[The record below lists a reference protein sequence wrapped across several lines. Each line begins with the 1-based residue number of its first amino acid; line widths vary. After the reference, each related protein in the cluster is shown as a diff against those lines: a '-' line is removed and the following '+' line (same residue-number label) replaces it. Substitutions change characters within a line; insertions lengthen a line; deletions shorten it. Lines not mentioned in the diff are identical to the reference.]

1 MFQDQGNRKT
11 LSIRRRQIFEDA
23 LKKISRCLTNGL
35 CGLKIDFI
43 GENENDFGGPTR
55 EFFSEFFQSTVGR
68 LVHGREM
75 DYCFLHDSVGTLKE
89 HFESFGQTV
98 ALAIAHGCHGPR
110 FFSKTLVGYLVND
123 QFKTDTSGMPDF
135 DLKNKL
141 EGIIGI
147 KEEGEFK
154 NRIKNFDERFQVGY
168 NKVGIGEKQEF
179 IDAVCRHTI
188 IGNSHEEIYQFRKG
202 LELGGIMELFRKFPE
217 KAFLELTFEEKDV
230 AADEIKKVIKVNHA
244 HNFLS

>member
-1 MFQDQGNRKT
+1 MLCPYCNTTITNIGPFASSSSSIIRLYKERFADTLFQDQGKTKT
-11 LSIRRRQIFEDA
+11 LSIRRRQIFGDT

-35 CGLKIDFI
+35 CSLKIDFI
-43 GENENDFGGPTR
+43 GEDENDFGGPTR
-55 EFFSEFFQSTVGR
+55 AFFSEFFQSTVGR

-75 DYCFLHDSVGTLKE
+75 SYCFLHDSVGTLKE
-89 HFESFGQTV
+89 HFKSFGQIV

-110 FFSKTLVGYLVND
+110 FFSKTLLGYLVND
-123 QFKTDTSGMPDF
+123 QFKTDISDMPDF

-141 EGIIGI
+141 EGIIEI

-168 NKVGIGEKQEF
+168 NKFSAGIGEKQEF

-188 IGNSHEEIYQFRKG
+188 IGNSHEEI
-202 LELGGIMELFRKFPE
+202 
-217 KAFLELTFEEKDV
+217 
-230 AADEIKKVIKVNHA
+230 
-244 HNFLS
+244 